1 MASPVLQIKR
11 GLLANLPA
19 LRAGEPG
26 FATDSSDFYIGLTS
40 QSANNKF
47 FGSSRYWTKETTSAG
62 SAVRMVEG
70 TDNGAN
76 YVALKSP
83 DAVAANVT
91 YTLPGAHGAN
101 GTVLTQDGSGNLSW
115 TAGSV
120 NATFSGISS
129 FTDAT
134 DSTTTGNGAIIV
146 SGGMGVAKNVNVGAA
161 FSVGGNATLTGITTI
176 VSSADIALQVEG
188 GVDIDKNVNIAGS
201 EYIGAD
207 LYVAGI
213 STFVG
218 TVTFQ
223 GGTINLGDSDSDDIN
238 VSGEFISD
246 LKPNANDTF
255 DIGVNAK
262 AWRNANFSGVGTFAA
277 GAVADAIQIG
287 ITAAAEIDTSAGDL
301 TLDSAGGQ
309 VIIDDKLSVAGIA
322 TLTSGAKVNNIQV
335 GISSAGE
342 IDTSSGNLVLDSTGG
357 NVFVEDNLH
366 VTGTLNASGA
376 ITQASGEATFAS
388 ATVSDLTAERVVLA
402 GTSGALSDSANLVYS
417 AGGLRVGAGGVNVT
431 GVSTFSAAVVVGGD
445 LRVNGNDL
453 QASDGNTN
461 ITMTSNTLTTVAGDL
476 KVGGNDIQ
484 ASDGNNN
491 ITMTSNTLTA
501 FAGDIQVGGNDIKAS
516 DGTTAITVTTDGGAS
531 VAQNLTVTGNLFVNG
546 TTTQVNT
553 TSLTVEDA
561 LIEVGMVDG
570 SAPGSDL
577 NKDLGLLLNYYSGSA
592 KKAAIYWDDSVS
604 RIVVASDV
612 SESSNVLTASTYAAF
627 EIGSLYVNDCAGGS
641 QVISCTG
648 DTRNL
653 ENITIDAGS
662 F

>member
-47 FGSSRYWTKETTSAG
+47 FGSSRYWTKETTTVG
-62 SAVRMVEG
+62 SAVNLVEG

-83 DAVAANVT
+83 DTVASNVT

-129 FTDAT
+129 FTDTT

-146 SGGMGVAKNVNVGAA
+146 SGGIGVAKNVNVGAA
-161 FSVGGNATLTGITTI
+161 FSVGGNTTLTGITTI
-176 VSSADIALQVEG
+176 VSSEDIALQVEG

-201 EYIGAD
+201 EYVGGD
-207 LYVAGI
+207 LYVVGV
-213 STFVG
+213 STFEG

-246 LKPNANDTF
+246 LKPNANNTF
-255 DIGVNAK
+255 DIGVNGK
-262 AWRNANFSGVGTFAA
+262 AWRNANFAGVGTFAA
-277 GAVADAIQIG
+277 GAIADAIQIG

-322 TLTSGAKVNNIQV
+322 TLTSGAVSNNIQI

-342 IDTSSGNLVLDSTGG
+342 IDTSSGDLILDSAGG
-357 NVFVEDNLH
+357 DVFVEDNLH

-402 GTSGALSDSANLVYS
+402 GTSGALEDSANLVYS
-417 AGGLRVGAGGVNVT
+417 AGGLRVGAGGINVT

-476 KVGGNDIQ
+476 KVG
-484 ASDGNNN
+484 GNNN

-531 VAQNLTVTGNLFVNG
+531 VAQNLTVTGNLYVNG
-546 TTTQVNT
+546 STTQVNT

-561 LIEVGMVDG
+561 LIEVGLVDG

-577 NKDLGLLLNYYSGSA
+577 NKDLGLLLNYYDGSA
-592 KKAAIYWDDSVS
+592 KKAAVYWDDSVS
-604 RIVVASDV
+604 RMVVAAEV

-627 EIGSLYVNDCAGGS
+627 EIGSLYVNDCSGGS

>member
-1 MASPVLQIKR
+1 MAAPVLQFKR
-11 GLLANLPA
+11 GLLSALPA

-47 FGSSRYWTKETTSAG
+47 FGSARYWTKETTTVG
-62 SAVRMVEG
+62 SAVRLVEG

-83 DAVAANVT
+83 DSVASTIT

-115 TAGSV
+115 VAGSV
-120 NATFSGISS
+120 NAVFSGISS
-129 FTDAT
+129 FTD
-134 DSTTTGNGAIIV
+134 TTESDNTTNGAVII
-146 SGGMGVAKNVNVGAA
+146 SGGVGIAKNLNVGDDLTV
-161 FSVGGNATLTGITTI
+161 SNNGTVTGILTVAST
-176 VSSADIALQVEG
+176 ADIGLQVNG

-218 TVTFQ
+218 TVTFE
-223 GGTINLGDSDSDDIN
+223 GGTINLGDSDADNIN
-238 VSGEFISD
+238 VAGEFVSD
-246 LKPNANDTF
+246 LTPNANDTY
-255 DIGVNAK
+255 DIGINGK

-277 GAVADAIQIG
+277 GSVADAIQIG

-309 VIIDDKLSVAGIA
+309 VIIDDNLSVAGVS
-322 TLTSGAKVNNIQV
+322 TLTNGAAVNNIQV
-335 GISSAGE
+335 GISSASE
-342 IDTSSGNLVLDSTGG
+342 IDTSSGNLILDSTGG

-366 VTGTLNASGA
+366 VVGTLYAAGGV
-376 ITQASGEATFAS
+376 TQASGEATFAS

-402 GTSGALSDSANLVYS
+402 GTSGSLEDSANLVYS
-417 AGGLRVGAGGVNVT
+417 AGGLRVGAGGINIT

-476 KVGGNDIQ
+476 KVTGNDIQ
-484 ASDGNNN
+484 DSGGVAITFDGSQNV
-491 ITMTSNTLTA
+491 TV
-501 FAGDIQVGGNDIKAS
+501 AGDLQVTGNDIKDSGGSAALTF
-516 DGTTAITVTTDGGAS
+516 DGSQNITAN
-531 VAQNLTVTGNLFVNG
+531 QNLTVSGNLYVNG
-546 TTTQVNT
+546 STTQVNT

-561 LIEVGMVDG
+561 LIEVGLVDG
-570 SAPGSDL
+570 SVPGSDL
-577 NKDLGLLLNYYSGSA
+577 NKDLGLLLNYYDGSA
-592 KKAAIYWDDSVS
+592 KKAAVYWDDSVS
-604 RIVVASDV
+604 RMVVAAEV
-612 SESSNVLTASTYAAF
+612 TESSNVLTASTYAAF

>member
-1 MASPVLQIKR
+1 MAAPVLQFKR
-11 GLLANLPA
+11 GLLSALPA

-40 QSANNKF
+40 QSVNNKF
-47 FGSSRYWTKETTSAG
+47 FGSARYWTKETTSVG
-62 SAVRMVEG
+62 SAVRLVEG

-76 YVALKSP
+76 YVELKSP
-83 DAVAANVT
+83 DSVATTVT

-115 TAGSV
+115 VAGSV
-120 NATFSGISS
+120 NAVFTGISS
-129 FTDAT
+129 FTD
-134 DSTTTGNGAIIV
+134 TTESDNTTNGSLII
-146 SGGMGVAKNVNVGAA
+146 SGGVGIAKNLNVGDDLTV
-161 FSVGGNATLTGITTI
+161 SNNGTVTGILTVAST
-176 VSSADIALQVEG
+176 ADIGLQVNG

-218 TVTFQ
+218 TVTFE
-223 GGTINLGDSDSDDIN
+223 GGTINLGDSDTDNIN
-238 VSGEFISD
+238 VAGEFVSD
-246 LKPNANDTF
+246 LTPNANDTY
-255 DIGVNAK
+255 DIGINGK

-277 GAVADAIQIG
+277 GSVADAIQIG

-309 VIIDDKLSVAGIA
+309 VIIDDNLSVAGVS
-322 TLTSGAKVNNIQV
+322 TLTGGAAVNNIQV
-335 GISSAGE
+335 GISSASE
-342 IDTSSGNLVLDSTGG
+342 IDTSSGNLVLDSAGG
-357 NVFVEDNLH
+357 NTFVEDNLH
-366 VTGTLNASGA
+366 VTGSLFATGT

-402 GTSGALSDSANLVYS
+402 GTSGALIDSAQLTYS
-417 AGGLRVGAGGVNVT
+417 DDGLTVGAGGINVT

-453 QASDGNTN
+453 QASDGQTN

-476 KVGGNDIQ
+476 KVTGNDIQ
-484 ASDGNNN
+484 DSGGVAITFDGSQNV
-491 ITMTSNTLTA
+491 TTGGDLT
-501 FAGDIQVGGNDIKAS
+501 VGGNDIKAS
-516 DGTTAITVTTDGGAS
+516 DGTTSITLSNTTGNVGIS
-531 VAQNLTVTGNLFVNG
+531 SNLTVTGNLYVNG
-546 TTTQVNT
+546 STTQVNT

-561 LIEVGMVDG
+561 LIEVGLVDG

-577 NKDLGLLLNYYSGSA
+577 NKDLGLLLNYYDGSA
-592 KKAAIYWDDSVS
+592 KKAAVYWDDSVS
-604 RIVVASDV
+604 RMVVAAEV

>member
-1 MASPVLQIKR
+1 MAAPVLQFKR
-11 GLLANLPA
+11 GLLADLPA

-40 QSANNKF
+40 QSVNNKF
-47 FGSSRYWTKETTSAG
+47 FGSARYWTKETTTTG
-62 SAVRMVEG
+62 SAVRLVEG

-83 DAVAANVT
+83 DAVAANIT

-115 TAGSV
+115 VAGSV
-120 NATFSGISS
+120 NAVFSGISS
-129 FTDAT
+129 FTDT
-134 DSTTTGNGAIIV
+134 TESDDTTTGAVIV
-146 SGGMGVAKNVNVGAA
+146 SGGVGIAKNLNVGDDLTV
-161 FSVGGNATLTGITTI
+161 SNNGTITGILT
-176 VSSADIALQVEG
+176 VASSDDIALQVTG

-218 TVTFQ
+218 TVTFE
-223 GGTINLGDSDSDDIN
+223 GGTINLGDSDADNIN
-238 VSGEFISD
+238 VAGEFVSD
-246 LKPNANDTF
+246 LTPNATDTY
-255 DIGVNAK
+255 DIGINGK
-262 AWRNANFSGVGTFAA
+262 AWRNANFSGIGTFAA
-277 GAVADAIQIG
+277 GAIADAIQIG
-287 ITAAAEIDTSAGDL
+287 VTAASEIDTSAGDL

-309 VIIDDKLSVAGIA
+309 VIIDDNLSVAGVS
-322 TLTSGAKVNNIQV
+322 TLTSGAVVNNIQV

-342 IDTSSGNLVLDSTGG
+342 IDTTSGSLILDSAGG
-357 NVFVEDNLH
+357 DIFAEDNLH
-366 VTGTLNASGA
+366 VTGTLYAAGG

-402 GTSGALSDSANLVYS
+402 GASGALVDDANLVYS
-417 AGGLRVGAGGVNVT
+417 GGGLRVGAGGINVT

-445 LRVNGNDL
+445 LRVNGNDI

-476 KVGGNDIQ
+476 KVTGNDIQ
-484 ASDGNNN
+484 DSGGVAITFDGSQNV
-491 ITMTSNTLTA
+491 TV
-501 FAGDIQVGGNDIKAS
+501 AGDLQVSGNDIKDSGGSAALTF
-516 DGTTAITVTTDGGAS
+516 DGSTNVTTGND
-531 VAQNLTVTGNLFVNG
+531 LTVTGNLYVNG
-546 TTTQVNT
+546 STTQVNT
-553 TSLTVEDA
+553 TSLTVEDS
-561 LIEVGMVDG
+561 LIEVGLVDG

-577 NKDLGLLLNYYSGSA
+577 NKDLGLLLNYFDGSA

-604 RIVVASDV
+604 RMVVAAEV
-612 SESSNVLTASTYAAF
+612 SESSSVLTASSYAAF
-627 EIGSLYVNDCAGGS
+627 EIGALYVNDCAGGT

-648 DTRNL
+648 SERFL
-653 ENITIDAGS
+653 ENITIDAGA